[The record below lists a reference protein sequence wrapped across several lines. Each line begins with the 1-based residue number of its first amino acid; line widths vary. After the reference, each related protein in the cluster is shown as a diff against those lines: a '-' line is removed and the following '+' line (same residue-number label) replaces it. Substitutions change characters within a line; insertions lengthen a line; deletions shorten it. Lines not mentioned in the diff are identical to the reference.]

1 MATQNQTKKSFEIAV
16 IGGGIAGATLA
27 VALIKH
33 GIPCQIYEQ
42 GHGFSEIGAGV
53 AFSPNALRA
62 MDICDASLRAA
73 FDKVGTH
80 NQWPQKHDVYF
91 DVLDGMAAGHGDEN
105 DKGTP
110 LFTLT
115 NDQGMDA
122 VHRAHFMDEVSQVIP
137 KDRCHFRKHLDRIEE
152 TGGANGR
159 VKMFFHDGSTAEA
172 DAVVGCDGIKS
183 RTRQIVLGDDHHPSA
198 PPSYTHVYGYRGV
211 IPMEQAVAALGEER
225 AQNSCLWLGKGAHI
239 LSYPVDGGK
248 TFNMFGAVVDKGD
261 WPSQTELTLP
271 TTREEALRD
280 YADFGPMVKK
290 QFELVGENIDKW
302 ALFDTG
308 DHPVPQFNKGR
319 IVLCGDAAHA
329 TTPHHGA
336 GAGFCVEDSAVLSE
350 MLADE
355 RVRRPEDLAACFAA
369 FDAVRRPRGH
379 WLVQSSR
386 RMCELYQ
393 DRAKDVDQKDVEKM
407 RQEME
412 ERFQKVWKYD
422 LNAAIQEGKEDMHKR
437 LQSGASS
444 S

>member
-1 MATQNQTKKSFEIAV
+1 MTSQTQEKKSFEIAIV
-16 IGGGIAGATLA
+16 GGGIAGATLA

-62 MDICDASLRAA
+62 MDICDKSLRAA
-73 FDKVGTH
+73 FEKVGTH
-80 NQWPQKHDVYF
+80 NQWPEKHDVYF
-91 DVLDGMAAGHGDEN
+91 DVLDGMAGGDTPAAT
-105 DKGTP
+105 KP

-122 VHRAHFMDEVSQVIP
+122 VHRAHFMDEVAQVIP
-137 KDRCHFRKHLDRIEE
+137 KDKCHFRKHLDRVEE
-152 TGGANGR
+152 AGGTDGR
-159 VKMFFHDGSTAEA
+159 VKMFFHDGTTAEA

-183 RTRQIVLGDDHHPSA
+183 RTRQILLGDDDHPA
-198 PPSYTHVYGYRGV
+198 ARPQYTHVYGYRGV
-211 IPMEQAVAALGEER
+211 IPMEQAVEALGEER
-225 AQNSCLWLGKGAHI
+225 AKNSCLWLGKGAHI

-261 WPSQTELTLP
+261 WPSQDKLTLP

-308 DHPVPQFNKGR
+308 DHPVPHFNKGR
-319 IVLCGDAAHA
+319 LVLCGDAAHA

-350 MLADE
+350 LLADP
-355 RVRRPEDLAACFAA
+355 RVTRPDQLAAVFAA
-369 FDAVRRPRGH
+369 FDAVRRPRRH

-386 RMCELYQ
+386 RMVELYQ
-393 DRAKDVDQKDVEKM
+393 GRAGNVDQADVEWM
-407 RQEME
+407 HREME
-412 ERFQKVWKYD
+412 ERFGRVWGYE
-422 LNAAIQEGKEDMHKR
+422 LGRAIREGREDVGRR
-437 LQSGASS
+437 LGEAGKGSA
-444 S
+444 